1 MLALRPVGT
10 ARKGPGNPADMW
22 TFRPRDGEAGFE
34 ALGVTQEADKQQVVA
49 SKFLI
54 YPLSHDSRC
63 TG

>member
-1 MLALRPVGT
+1 
-10 ARKGPGNPADMW
+10 MW

-63 TG
+63 TV